1 MGGVSTQP
9 IPRRRPKPRVDLN
22 AIHDRREQLE
32 ALGLRME
39 RSEELHHEPEGGA
52 VKVVYTFSERLTV
65 RDS

>member
-1 MGGVSTQP
+1 MNEPV
-9 IPRRRPKPRVDLN
+9 RRIRRKPRADLN

-39 RSEELHHEPEGGA
+39 RNEELHHDPNGE
-52 VKVVYTFSERLTV
+52 VKVIYTVSERLAL